1 MAYRAQALP
10 QQRER
15 GSVAWSWRAV
25 RAAAAVV
32 LFSIGIAW
40 LAMRPGVSTW
50 EVTNLRESSSSDAP
64 IDAIDRL
71 YPGRWLETDA
81 MSSVRVTVADIG
93 HVTVEPNSRL
103 RLLASRSGDVLGQ
116 PEHRLEL
123 DFGSIH
129 AVIDAP
135 PRLFFVN
142 TRAAVAI
149 DYGCQYT
156 LTMDQQGVGLLNVQ
170 QGLVMLE
177 GFGRSVL
184 VPMNASCPMRDGA
197 GPGTPFGDHA
207 SPELRERLF
216 EFDSGRRDRTIV
228 ISILEQCTNLDTV
241 TLWHL
246 LEQVSPADRRLVI
259 DHLAKYVPLPADV
272 GADQIASLERSH
284 LDRWR
289 IAIERF
295 W

>member
-1 MAYRAQALP
+1 MTA
-10 QQRER
+10 E
-15 GSVAWSWRAV
+15 
-25 RAAAAVV
+25 
-32 LFSIGIAW
+32 
-40 LAMRPGVSTW
+40 
-50 EVTNLRESSSSDAP
+50 AP
-64 IDAIDRL
+64 INAVDRL
-71 YPGRWLETDA
+71 YPGRWFETDA

-93 HVTVEPNSRL
+93 HVTVEPNTRL
-103 RLLASRSGDVLGQ
+103 RLLASRRGDVLGQ

-149 DYGCQYT
+149 DYGCKYALSRDKDGT
-156 LTMDQQGVGLLNVQ
+156 GILSVE
-170 QGLVMLE
+170 QGLVVLE

-207 SPELRERLF
+207 SPDLRALLF
-216 EFDSGRRDRTIV
+216 EFDSGRRDRMIV
-228 ISILEQCTNLDTV
+228 KSILEHCTNLDTV

-246 LEQVSPADRRLVI
+246 LEQVSPADRPFVI
-259 DHLAKYVPLPADV
+259 DQLAEYVPMPTDV
-272 GADQIASLERSH
+272 DADQVLSLERSN

-289 IAIERF
+289 AAVERY